1 MQRKDIESM
10 VVRLLEPILEK
21 TEITLVD
28 VEYIQEKDFY
38 LRVFLDKASGIDI
51 DDCQFVS
58 EELSKALDAADT
70 IKEKYFLEV
79 SSPGI
84 DRPFKND
91 EDFVT
96 AYGTKVD
103 IVFASE
109 WQGHK
114 EIVAIL
120 ASHDNDN
127 LRIQKLVKGR
137 LSKNMDVID
146 RKLVAVV
153 RSHIDF

>member
-1 MQRKDIESM
+1 MQRNDIESM
-10 VVRLLEPILEK
+10 VVRLLGPILEN

-28 VEYIQEKDFY
+28 VEYVQEKDFY
-38 LRVFLDKASGIDI
+38 LRVFLDKANGIDI

-58 EELSKALDAADT
+58 EELSRALDAADT

-84 DRPFKND
+84 DRPFKKD
-91 EDFVT
+91 EDFMN

-103 IVFASE
+103 IAFASE

-120 ASHDNDN
+120 VSHDSDN
-127 LRIQKLVKGR
+127 LKIHKLVKGR
-137 LSKNMDVID
+137 LSKSTDTID
-146 RKLVAVV
+146 RQLITVV
-153 RSHIDF
+153 RPHIDF